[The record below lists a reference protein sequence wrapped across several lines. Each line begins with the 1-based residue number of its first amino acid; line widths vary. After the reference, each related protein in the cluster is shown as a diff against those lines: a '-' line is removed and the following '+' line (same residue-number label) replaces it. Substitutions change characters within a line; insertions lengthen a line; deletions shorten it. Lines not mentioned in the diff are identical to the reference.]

1 MRTFLD
7 TNVFLYAVGGPH
19 PEREAC
25 RNLLLRVEGGSI
37 EATTNVEVVQE
48 LLFVLTRRRRRREAL
63 KLASDV
69 VSLFPDLL
77 PVTRED
83 VTTALDLLQQYQH
96 LTPRDAVHAA
106 TMLQNNVATIISVDE
121 DFDEV
126 REIRRVAPGSA

>member
-1 MRTFLD
+1 MRAFLD

-25 RNLLLRVEGGSI
+25 RNLLLRIEEGSLDG
-37 EATTNVEVVQE
+37 TTSTEVVQE

-69 VSLFPDLL
+69 TSLFPNLL

-83 VTTALDLLQQYQH
+83 VMIALDLLQRYQH
-96 LTPRDAVHAA
+96 LSARDAIHAA
-106 TMLQNNVATIISVDE
+106 TMLGNRIATIISVDAG
-121 DFDEV
+121 FDQL
-126 REIRRVAPGSA
+126 REIRRVAPCSA